1 MGKLINAYR
10 VLALRQ
16 AQGEVKSLSMLL
28 SYCFYLAQS
37 LSRKYP

>member
-1 MGKLINAYR
+1 MDKLINAYR

-28 SYCFYLAQS
+28 SYLFYRAQAK
-37 LSRKYP
+37 L